1 MNTNNTEIAVST
13 VARRLIS
20 SDFRT
25 QEETIRF
32 VAVASRRFPEARLA
46 GSPSPIPGY
55 WAAFLVQ
62 GGVEAYGVVSHSAD
76 QDRLLETVRLF
87 AAGYCA
93 GHLDGYQAAL
103 PPARRI

>member
-62 GGVEAYGVVSHSAD
+62 GGVVSHSAD